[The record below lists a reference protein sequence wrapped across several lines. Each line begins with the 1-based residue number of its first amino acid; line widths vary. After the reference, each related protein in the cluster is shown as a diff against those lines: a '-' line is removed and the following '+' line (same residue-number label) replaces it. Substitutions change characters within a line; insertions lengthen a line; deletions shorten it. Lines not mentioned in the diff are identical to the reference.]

1 LKLSK
6 KEEML
11 SERKKKPIKWLKQT
25 VLSLITEFDF
35 SRFVTQTAFIFASEP
50 LVSLLAFL
58 FLLFE

>member
-1 LKLSK
+1 
-6 KEEML
+6 ML